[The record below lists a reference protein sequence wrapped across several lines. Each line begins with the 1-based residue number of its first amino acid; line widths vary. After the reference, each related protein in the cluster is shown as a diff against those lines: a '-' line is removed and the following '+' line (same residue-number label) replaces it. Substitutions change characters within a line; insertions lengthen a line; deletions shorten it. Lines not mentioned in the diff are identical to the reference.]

1 MSVRNTI
8 WQVGA
13 PVRWLL
19 IGLIRGY
26 RLAFAGA
33 FAGNCRFYPSCSH
46 YAEQA
51 IAAHGVLR
59 GAALATW
66 RILRCNPFGSGGVER
81 VPHRVAMHDAVI
93 QPGGLVGHA

>member
-8 WQVGA
+8 WQIAA

-26 RLAFAGA
+26 RLVFAGA

-51 IAAHGVLR
+51 IAAHGVAR

-81 VPHRVAMHDAVI
+81 VPDRVAMHDAVI
-93 QPGGLVGHA
+93 QPGGLVAQA

>member
-8 WQVGA
+8 WQIAA

-26 RLAFAGA
+26 RLVFAGA

-51 IAAHGVLR
+51 IAAHGVVR

-81 VPHRVAMHDAVI
+81 VPDRVAMHDAVI
-93 QPGGLVGHA
+93 QPGGLVAQA